1 MVFFTQVQFFPNY
14 TPSKNRKNQKAPQS
28 PLQYFHKTNIKQ
40 MYPAEFT
47 VYFKQND
54 PNVVLDLTNADIY
67 EYEYLSMGKH
77 SPEYPMGQSFPV

>member
-1 MVFFTQVQFFPNY
+1 
-14 TPSKNRKNQKAPQS
+14 
-28 PLQYFHKTNIKQ
+28 

-67 EYEYLSMGKH
+67 EYEYLSMGEH
-77 SPEYPMGQSFPV
+77 SQEYPVGQSFPV